1 VRFVLAIISFVLA
14 AVMIGYGIAQRTIL
28 AEPDE
33 VAVSSVISSTA
44 AVTVIDGATLNAFD
58 GSQTL
63 TINGGDQ
70 VFAAYGRTSDVLAWV
85 GDTTYN
91 ALSFDSTAGAFT
103 SKVVPGAQKAVPDP
117 NGSDLWI
124 DEYKKNQTLTLT
136 VNVPEDISFIIV
148 SDGTQPAPSS
158 IRLSWPLDNSTPW
171 SGPLILGGAIAL
183 ILGLGLLL
191 WATNHMRSGR
201 GPRRKPQK
209 LPKVPRKRSIRGSS
223 RPALPASASGRRRG
237 MIAVPLVLAS
247 AIALSA
253 CTQNGAVPAAVVPS
267 PSASASNG
275 SDASAPPPPA
285 VSARQVGRIIS
296 RISAVATA
304 ADAARDATLLAT
316 RFSGA
321 ALELRLANY
330 AIRGAD
336 GAQPGL
342 AAIPDGPVKLVLPQ
356 QTDLWPRTVLAVIQD
371 AKDNT
376 IPPLALFLVQEDARS
391 DYKVSYAITLE
402 PSAKLDNLA
411 PANIGAPR
419 LDPDSNL
426 LKMSP
431 TDVALAYGD
440 ILEKDVDS
448 PSYLDFEKNG
458 DSLRTSVGLATK
470 QQAAAALPPTAKI
483 SFGHLIGPAAAIAL
497 ATNDAGAI
505 IAVNLNETTTVAPV
519 EAGAAVNPTG
529 AVKALSGIAVSTKGV
544 VATYGDQ
551 LLFYVPPAGSDGKIV
566 LLGYSQGLVSAKELG

>member
-33 VAVSSVISSTA
+33 AAISTVISSTA

-63 TINGGDQ
+63 TISGSDE

-91 ALSFDSTAGAFT
+91 ALSYDSTAGAFT
-103 SKVVPGAQKAVPDP
+103 STVVPGAEKTVPDP

-124 DEYKKNQTLTLT
+124 DDYKKNQTLTLT

-148 SDGTQPAPSS
+148 SDGTQPAPSN

-171 SGPLILGGAIAL
+171 SGPLIIGGAIAL

-209 LPKVPRKRSIRGSS
+209 LPKVPRKRSIKSSS
-223 RPALPASASGRRRG
+223 RRALPVSASGRRRG
-237 MIAVPLVLAS
+237 MIAVPLVLAG
-247 AIALSA
+247 ALALSA
-253 CTQNGAVPAAVVPS
+253 CSAGGIPTALAPS
-267 PSASASNG
+267 PSASSSG
-275 SDASAPPPPA
+275 EPDASAPPPPA
-285 VSARQVGRIIS
+285 VSTRQVDRIIS
-296 RISAVATA
+296 RISAVATK
-304 ADAARDATLLAT
+304 ADAARDSTLIAT
-316 RFSGA
+316 RFSDA

-371 AKDNT
+371 DKDDT
-376 IPPLALFLVQEDARS
+376 IPPLALFLVQADARS

-448 PSYLDFEKNG
+448 PSYLDFDKSG
-458 DSLRTSVGLATK
+458 DSLRTSVGLANK
-470 QQAAAALPPTAKI
+470 QQTAAALPATAKI
-483 SFGHLIGPAAAIAL
+483 SFGHLIGPADAIAL

-551 LLFYVPPAGSDGKIV
+551 LLFYVPAAGSDGKIV

>member
-1 VRFVLAIISFVLA
+1 MRFILAIVSFVLA

-44 AVTVIDGATLNAFD
+44 AVTVIDGATLNAFA

-63 TINGGDQ
+63 TINGSDQ

-91 ALSFDSTAGAFT
+91 ALSFDSAAGAFA
-103 SKVVPGAQKAVPDP
+103 SKVVPGAEKTVPDP

-124 DEYKKNQTLTLT
+124 DDYKKTQTLTLT
-136 VNVPEDISFIIV
+136 VNVPEDISFVIV

-209 LPKVPRKRSIRGSS
+209 LPKVPRKRSIKGSS
-223 RPALPASASGRRRG
+223 RRALPASASGRRRG

-253 CTQNGAVPAAVVPS
+253 CTTNGAVPAAVAPS

-275 SDASAPPPPA
+275 PDASAPPPPA
-285 VSARQVGRIIS
+285 VSTRQVARIIS
-296 RISAVATA
+296 RISAVATK
-304 ADAARDATLLAT
+304 ADATRDATLLAT

-376 IPPLALFLVQEDARS
+376 IPPLALFLVQVDARS

-448 PSYLDFEKNG
+448 PSYLDFEKAG
-458 DSLRTSVGLATK
+458 DSLRTSVGLANK
-470 QQAAAALPPTAKI
+470 QQTAAALPATAKI
-483 SFGHLIGPAAAIAL
+483 SFGHMIGPADAIAL

-529 AVKALSGIAVSTKGV
+529 AVKALSGVAVSTKGV

-551 LLFYVPPAGSDGKIV
+551 LLFYVPPAGSDGKII